1 MQFAIDPKH
10 ITLMGSASA
19 CELSGGESKAKSVFM
34 LVTEEGTNI
43 RTYEAKKP
51 AQAAI
56 KAYYAFLRSHKQAW
70 SQPLL
75 ENPRIAETLRSHLKT
90 IEREHVM
97 HQLERA
103 TRAPPGIVRLR
114 KIGENKIRTYLV
126 KYEPDLTPNKHQVD
140 KGIFKTAVAQQ
151 WTLPIPSGVLQI
163 S

>member
-1 MQFAIDPKH
+1 MQFTIDPKH

-19 CELSGGESKAKSVFM
+19 CELAGGETKKSVYM
-34 LVTEEGTNI
+34 LVSAEGTNI

-56 KAYYAFLRSHKQAW
+56 KAYYAFLRSHKQVW
-70 SQPLL
+70 TQPLL
-75 ENPRIAETLRSHLKT
+75 ENPRIAETLRSHLKS

-97 HQLERA
+97 HKMESA

-114 KIGENKIRTYLV
+114 KTGENKIRTYLV
-126 KYEPDLTPNKHQVD
+126 KYEPDLTPNRHQVD

-151 WTLPIPSGVLQI
+151 WTLPIPTSALQI